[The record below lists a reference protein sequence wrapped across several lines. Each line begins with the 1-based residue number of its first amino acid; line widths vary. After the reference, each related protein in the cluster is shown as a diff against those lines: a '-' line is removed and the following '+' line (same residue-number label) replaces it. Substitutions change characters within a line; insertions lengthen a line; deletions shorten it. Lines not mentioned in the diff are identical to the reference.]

1 MGNFDS
7 EDAFTKTANL
17 GQPFDVNCPAHGPS
31 FGVSFAWTSKDTTL
45 NVPFPRSDRVAINP
59 VTGSMHIMYVTPED
73 IKKIEEFQGIRCSI
87 SGANTFYRSGPLT
100 LQIPQGDDLFLFL
113 HCFMKLSLLL
123 LSSYIKVSVSCS
135 GQSLPELRNLWY
147 FSQNPGCFFYCHIL

>member
-1 MGNFDS
+1 MGDFKSKDT
-7 EDAFTKTANL
+7 FTKTANL
-17 GQPFDVNCPAHGPS
+17 GQPFDVNCPTHGPS

-59 VTGSMHIMYVTPED
+59 LTGSMHIMYVTPED

-113 HCFMKLSLLL
+113 YCFMKLSLLL
-123 LSSYIKVSVSCS
+123 LSSYVKVSVSCS
-135 GQSLPELRNLWY
+135 GHST
-147 FSQNPGCFFYCHIL
+147 GT